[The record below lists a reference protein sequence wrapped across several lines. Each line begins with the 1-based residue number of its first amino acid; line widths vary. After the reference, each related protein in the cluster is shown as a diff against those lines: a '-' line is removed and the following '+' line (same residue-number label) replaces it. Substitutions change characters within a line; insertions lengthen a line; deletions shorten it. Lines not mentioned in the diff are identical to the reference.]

1 MTHRISSSNF
11 TYSAT
16 TKPRAA
22 AENIG
27 IKMSVLP
34 PTQLFFYSSSATNS
48 TENLTKCVAVLNI
61 VQKEVIYFILSPQY
75 FILFYFNNIY
85 LIITIMQSPF
95 IVKKPCTKPLPFLDL
110 QRIRGCKL
118 RTDP

>member
-48 TENLTKCVAVLNI
+48 TENLTKCVPVLNI

-75 FILFYFNNIY
+75 FILFYFNNILFNY
-85 LIITIMQSPF
+85 HYNAISLYCKKALCQAPPF
-95 IVKKPCTKPLPFLDL
+95 S
-110 QRIRGCKL
+110 
-118 RTDP
+118 

>member
-48 TENLTKCVAVLNI
+48 TENLTKCVAVLKI
-61 VQKEVIYFILSPQY
+61 VQKGYS
-75 FILFYFNNIY
+75 ILFYPPNILFDFILTIFY